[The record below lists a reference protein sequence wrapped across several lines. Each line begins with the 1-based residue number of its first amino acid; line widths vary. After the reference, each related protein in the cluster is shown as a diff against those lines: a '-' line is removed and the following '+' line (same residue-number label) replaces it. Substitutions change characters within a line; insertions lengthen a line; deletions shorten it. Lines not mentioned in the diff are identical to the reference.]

1 MKKKLLILFGLLSLI
16 TIINTISCTKCGDST
31 VYKVVDVY
39 LKQTGV
45 QFNANNQSPDR
56 LYYFDIFHDTIYY
69 SFYGIYMEPDLQ
81 VASVGELKTSSF
93 GLVST
98 SYACDPV
105 PASTNDRIDDIK
117 ITADH
122 DFDDTHPKG
131 SNLAE
136 YFDVV
141 VTYYHTNTN
150 EEKYDLIE
158 YLKRKPIVPDQLVL
172 ILKMKPKQNTY
183 LSFTV
188 KYTQEG
194 SGMSSKTVKFDAITL
209 TQ

>member
-1 MKKKLLILFGLLSLI
+1 M
-16 TIINTISCTKCGDST
+16 
-31 VYKVVDVY
+31 
-39 LKQTGV
+39 KQTGV
-45 QFNANNQSPDR
+45 QFIANNQSPDR
-56 LYYFDIFHDTIYY
+56 LYYFDIFHDSIYY

-81 VASVGELKTSSF
+81 VASIRGLKTPSF
-93 GLVST
+93 GLVNT
-98 SYACDPV
+98 TYACDPV
-105 PASTNDRIDDIK
+105 LASTNDRINDIK

-122 DFDDTHPKG
+122 DFDDKHAKG

-141 VTYYHTNTN
+141 VTYHHTNTN

-158 YLKRKPIVPDQLVL
+158 YLKRKPIVPNQLVL
-172 ILKMKPKQNTY
+172 ILKKKPKQNIY

-188 KYTQEG
+188 NYSQEG
-194 SGMSSKTVKFDAITL
+194 VAMSSKTVKLNAITL